1 MAFKAE
7 FKVSDDDID
16 EINYKLSKLAK
27 SEEIANKALRKGAPV
42 MYKAILDLMPA
53 YMGDGTTRH
62 KAHKK
67 HARNSQPLK
76 TQYANLGFSLTNKK
90 AFGYL
95 YFPDQGQGTSKGNA
109 QEFMETGAD
118 DAYKDIIDIIHEA
131 LDKELSQ
138 QILRKEETYA
148 QIYYYRFQ

>member
-7 FKVSDDDID
+7 FKVSDDDIN
-16 EINYKLSKLAK
+16 EINYKLSKLANA
-27 SEEIANKALRKGAPV
+27 EEIANKALRKGAPV

-53 YMGDGTTRH
+53 YGGDGTSRH

-76 TQYANLGFSLTNKK
+76 TQYENLGFSLSTKK

-95 YFPDQGQGTSKGNA
+95 FYPDQGKGTSKGNA

-118 DAYKDIIDIIHEA
+118 DAYKDIVEIIHEA
-131 LDKELSQ
+131 LDKELS
-138 QILRKEETYA
+138 
-148 QIYYYRFQ
+148 